1 MLGPRYFPGVNVVAH
16 TCYLTTLCQHGEHI
30 QQQVAHWAE
39 QSDIQ
44 GVTPFVLPRPTYAFD
59 KTLWLVMEDLS
70 LHFMHAPGHAP
81 DQMVVYH
88 PDSGTLWAG
97 DMLSDAE
104 IPMVMDSLA
113 AYEHTLARL
122 AALDIRVLIPG
133 HGTPTDDPA
142 EVHTRFAQD
151 RAYLTELRARVT
163 HAIETGMTQEETLAY
178 CDDIPL
184 AQPAD
189 YASAHQWNVE
199 SAYAELGTATGAP
212 DEGPVGWARDWLQ

>member
-1 MLGPRYFPGVNVVAH
+1 VVTH
-16 TCYLTTLCQHGEHI
+16 THYLTTLHQHGEHI
-30 QQQVAHWAE
+30 RQQVAHWAE
-39 QSDIQ
+39 QSNIQ
-44 GVTPFVLPRPTYAFD
+44 GMMPFALPRPTYAFD
-59 KTLWLVMEDLS
+59 KTLQLMMEGLT
-70 LHFMHAPGHAP
+70 LRFMHAPGHAP
-81 DQMVVYH
+81 DQMVIYH
-88 PDSGTLWAG
+88 VESGTLWAG